1 MDLTLFFRVVW
12 RYRLLVLAG
21 FTLALLIAFFA
32 AFRITPGGEKLL
44 TLRGEGQYSSA
55 TTIFVTQ
62 QGFPWGRLPED
73 DPNGGSQ
80 AAEDSGRLA
89 GLATLYAKL
98 VDSDPV
104 TDAAKRQL
112 PATGWLIEAAPVLD
126 GAGLSSPLPLISVI
140 AVANSPELAEKAVGV
155 TTSSLLTYVSDR
167 QNEASIPADERVV
180 LQRIKG
186 PTEPLT
192 VKGRS
197 FTFPIVLFLLFLDAD
212 AGGAV
217 HPRQH
222 PPVGLRRP
230 GRGRSAGTPRDP
242 PPPRPVGRG
251 DGGGLRVRRRGAPAA
266 HGRGRRGAPPED
278 RGAQGVLGLVARPGP
293 GGDAGS

>member
-21 FTLALLIAFFA
+21 FTFALLIAFFA
-32 AFRITPGGEKLL
+32 AVRITPGGEKLL

-112 PATGWLIEAAPVLD
+112 PATGWVIEAAPVLD

-167 QNEASIPADERVV
+167 QNEANIPADERVV

-197 FTFPIVLFLLFLDAD
+197 FTFPIVVFLLFLMLTLAAPFILDNIRRSVS
-212 AGGAV
+212 AV
-217 HPRQH
+217 
-222 PPVGLRRP
+222 
-230 GRGRSAGTPRDP
+230 
-242 PPPRPVGRG
+242 
-251 DGGGLRVRRRGAPAA
+251 RGAAA
-266 HGRGRRGAPPED
+266 PPAPPETRRHPVPWAEVMEED
-278 RGAQGVLGLVARPGP
+278 FEFDGEERRRRMVEAAEERRRRIAELKE
-293 GGDAGS
+293 S

>member
-155 TTSSLLTYVSDR
+155 TTASLLTYVSDR

-197 FTFPIVLFLLFLDAD
+197 FTFPIVLFLLFSMLTLAAPFILDNIRRSVS
-212 AGGAV
+212 AV
-217 HPRQH
+217 
-222 PPVGLRRP
+222 
-230 GRGRSAGTPRDP
+230 
-242 PPPRPVGRG
+242 
-251 DGGGLRVRRRGAPAA
+251 RGAP
-266 HGRGRRGAPPED
+266 GPPAPPETRRHPVPWGEVMEED
-278 RGAQGVLGLVARPGP
+278 FEFDGEERRRRMVEAAEERRRRIAELKE
-293 GGDAGS
+293 S